1 MKPYLKKMNT
11 VDVPA
16 LSNEGELYTA
26 KKNIKIVAK
35 TEESY
40 FSLYNHIMGYM
51 YGCTNLSE
59 IKLLTWIG
67 NNCDYNSHVV
77 FLNKFNKTKIME
89 STGLSSSAIDKAIKK
104 LAQEKILVLDTK
116 FPRTGTYFINP
127 TFIWKG
133 DSNTRK
139 KSLEI
144 VLTLIKEADTPDLE
158 LETKQDIDRFKDLY
172 DKGEI

>member
-1 MKPYLKKMNT
+1 MKPYLKRVDT

-26 KKNIKIVAK
+26 KKEIKIVQGND
-35 TEESY
+35 ESY
-40 FSLYNHIMGYM
+40 FSLYNHIMGYL

-77 FLNKFNKTKIME
+77 FLNKFNKLRIME
-89 STGLSSSAIDKAIKK
+89 STKLSASAIDKAIKK
-104 LAQEKILVLDTK
+104 LTQENILVLNTK
-116 FPRTGTYFINP
+116 CPRTGTYFINP

-139 KSLEI
+139 KSLEV

-158 LETKQDIDRFKDLY
+158 LETKQDIARFKDLY